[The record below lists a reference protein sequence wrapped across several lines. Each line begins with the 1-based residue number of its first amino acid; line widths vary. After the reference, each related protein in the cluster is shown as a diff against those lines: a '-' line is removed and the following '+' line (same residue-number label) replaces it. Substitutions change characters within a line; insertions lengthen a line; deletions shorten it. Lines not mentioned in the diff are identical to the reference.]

1 MNALIKE
8 YQYQNTS
15 SIFSDNVNLI
25 EGSDKDDIL
34 SGTSQ
39 DDTLIGGSGND
50 KLYGG
55 AGNDTYVF
63 AKGHGKDLISD
74 EGGEADTIQFLDVNF
89 EEVKFRKKENTLF
102 IYGYNEEDSVEIRDF
117 FNSNGKYA
125 IENFVFKDKTITLEQ
140 LQKEGMEL
148 YGTSGNDNI
157 NISKGRGIL
166 HGGDGN
172 DTLRANQFDI
182 ANDILDGGAG
192 DDTLWGYKGDD
203 ILIGGG
209 GNDNLYGG
217 EGNDTYVF
225 AKGHGKDL
233 ISDEAG
239 EADTIQFL
247 DVNFEEVKFR
257 KKDNTLFIYGYN
269 EEDSVEIRDFFN
281 FNGKY
286 AIENFVFKDKTIT
299 LEQLQ
304 KEGME
309 LYGTSGNDNINI
321 SKGRGILHGGDGNDT
336 LRANQF
342 DIANDILDGGAGDD
356 TLWGYKG
363 DDILIGGGG
372 NDNLYGGEGNDTY
385 VFAKGHGKDL
395 ISDEAGEADTIQFL
409 DVNFEE
415 VKFRK
420 KGNTLFIYGYNEG
433 DSVEIKDFFIGWVN
447 HSIENFIFKDKTV
460 TLEELQKEGMELYGT
475 SGNDTINISKG
486 RGILHGGDGDD
497 LLQGSTFDIAN
508 DILDGGD
515 GNDTLYGYKGDD
527 ILIGGAGN
535 DWLYGGEGNDTY
547 VFAKVHGK
555 DIISDE
561 AGEADTIQFLDI
573 NFDEVKFRKKDNALF
588 IYGYNEGDSVEIR
601 DFFYPHGG
609 HAIENF
615 VFKDKTITLEQFQ
628 KEGMVIHGTA
638 GKDEIWLDTG
648 RAILFGEDGDDM
660 LSGGKYNDVLVGG
673 NGNDVLQAYGGDNT
687 LIGGTGNDNLRA
699 DDGKNIFVGGAG
711 DDYLSGRG
719 GDDIYIFS
727 KGHGND
733 FIWDGNVLLQNNN
746 STEDTIIF
754 TDVNMSEVIFRKKGN
769 SLFLL
774 GYNQGDSIEIRDCLS
789 KGVGNWA
796 GVEKFIFKNQLI
808 TISEL
813 FAAFELNGNKDGDYY
828 FYTGNNVNHNDI
840 TGHPLVTQQVQQLVN
855 AMAGL
860 NTNTIDDVQMC
871 ELLEQNRLL
880 GNIATSFD
888 K

>member
-8 YQYQNTS
+8 YQFQNTS

-89 EEVKFRKKENTLF
+89 EEVKFRKK
-102 IYGYNEEDSVEIRDF
+102 
-117 FNSNGKYA
+117 
-125 IENFVFKDKTITLEQ
+125 
-140 LQKEGMEL
+140 
-148 YGTSGNDNI
+148 
-157 NISKGRGIL
+157 
-166 HGGDGN
+166 
-172 DTLRANQFDI
+172 
-182 ANDILDGGAG
+182 
-192 DDTLWGYKGDD
+192 
-203 ILIGGG
+203 
-209 GNDNLYGG
+209 
-217 EGNDTYVF
+217 
-225 AKGHGKDL
+225 
-233 ISDEAG
+233 
-239 EADTIQFL
+239 
-247 DVNFEEVKFR
+247 
-257 KKDNTLFIYGYN
+257 DNTLFIYGYN
-269 EEDSVEIRDFFN
+269 EGDSVEIRDFFN

-309 LYGTSGNDNINI
+309 LYGTSGNDTIYI

-336 LRANQF
+336 LRASQY

-363 DDILIGGGG
+363 DDILIGDGG

-395 ISDEAGEADTIQFL
+395 ISDEGGEADTIQFL

-420 KGNTLFIYGYNEG
+420 KDNTLFIYGYNEG

-460 TLEELQKEGMELYGT
+460 TLEQLQKEGMELYGT
-475 SGNDTINISKG
+475 SGNDTIYISKG
-486 RGILHGGDGDD
+486 RGILYGGDGDD

-547 VFAKVHGK
+547 VFAKGHGK

-561 AGEADTIQFLDI
+561 AGEADTIQFLDV
-573 NFDEVKFRKKDNALF
+573 NFDEVKFRKKDNTLF
-588 IYGYNEGDSVEIR
+588 IYGYNEGDLVEIR

-615 VFKDKTITLEQFQ
+615 VFKDKTITLE
-628 KEGMVIHGTA
+628 
-638 GKDEIWLDTG
+638 
-648 RAILFGEDGDDM
+648 
-660 LSGGKYNDVLVGG
+660 
-673 NGNDVLQAYGGDNT
+673 
-687 LIGGTGNDNLRA
+687 
-699 DDGKNIFVGGAG
+699 
-711 DDYLSGRG
+711 
-719 GDDIYIFS
+719 
-727 KGHGND
+727 
-733 FIWDGNVLLQNNN
+733 
-746 STEDTIIF
+746 
-754 TDVNMSEVIFRKKGN
+754 
-769 SLFLL
+769 
-774 GYNQGDSIEIRDCLS
+774 
-789 KGVGNWA
+789 
-796 GVEKFIFKNQLI
+796 
-808 TISEL
+808 
-813 FAAFELNGNKDGDYY
+813 
-828 FYTGNNVNHNDI
+828 
-840 TGHPLVTQQVQQLVN
+840 
-855 AMAGL
+855 
-860 NTNTIDDVQMC
+860 
-871 ELLEQNRLL
+871 
-880 GNIATSFD
+880 
-888 K
+888 